1 MAERC
6 VSSCPRHPGRRNSE
20 GTSALLLVCGR
31 ITLDAQGKP
40 QLIEIACQ
48 RSLKWVSYAHPKC
61 AWESVMQETL
71 YNANAPKKSTNLSIN
86 SDLLRQAKDYRINLS
101 KALEQRLVEMLIEEK
116 RREWKE
122 ENREAIEAYNRRIE
136 AGGVFSDGLRR
147 F

>member
-1 MAERC
+1 
-6 VSSCPRHPGRRNSE
+6 
-20 GTSALLLVCGR
+20 
-31 ITLDAQGKP
+31 
-40 QLIEIACQ
+40 
-48 RSLKWVSYAHPKC
+48 
-61 AWESVMQETL
+61 MQETL
-71 YNANAPKKSTNLSIN
+71 YNNNAPKKSTNLSIN

-122 ENREAIEAYNRRIE
+122 ENRDAIEAYNRRIE